1 MRIFEKERHLRHR
14 VIRIFGL
21 KVFSYSVRHARRIVA
36 SEGNKV
42 SNIPPHCGVV
52 ISGRGNRV
60 VFREPVDEMFCGEVR
75 IGSPDSPANG
85 CVVEIGAGTTSN
97 GCEIRLME
105 DGSRCEIGA
114 DCMFSDGV
122 RIWGSDTHA
131 VLCEGRLNLGK
142 AVTIGEYTG
151 IGRDVDISATSIG
164 RYCSIGSHIRIGQ
177 GEHDLGQVSTS
188 GVLSTGN
195 AELSALRCE
204 IGHDVWIGTEAVIR
218 RGVKI
223 GNFAVIGAN
232 AFVNKD
238 VPDFG
243 IAVGIPARVV
253 RLRFTPEQ
261 RKKIVDS
268 KYWLLPPEEA
278 KAVIRKLG
286 I

>member
-42 SNIPPHCGVV
+42 SNVPPHCGVV

-60 VFREPVDEMFCGEVR
+60 VFREPVDEMFCGEVC

-105 DGSRCEIGA
+105 DGCRCEIGA

-131 VLCEGRLNLGK
+131 ILCEGRLNLGK
-142 AVTIGEYTG
+142 AVTIG
-151 IGRDVDISATSIG
+151 D
-164 RYCSIGSHIRIGQ
+164 H
-177 GEHDLGQVSTS
+177 
-188 GVLSTGN
+188 
-195 AELSALRCE
+195 
-204 IGHDVWIGTEAVIR
+204 VWIGAGATVLKNTTIPRGCVVGTQAVVS
-218 RGVKI
+218 GSFAQAGSVLV
-223 GNFAVIGAN
+223 GN
-232 AFVNKD
+232 
-238 VPDFG
+238 
-243 IAVGIPARVV
+243 PARVV
-253 RLRFTPEQ
+253 RAGVTWCRERPNQMAGETVDGQ
-261 RKKIVDS
+261 KK
-268 KYWLLPPEEA
+268 KGGA
-278 KAVIRKLG
+278 
-286 I
+286 